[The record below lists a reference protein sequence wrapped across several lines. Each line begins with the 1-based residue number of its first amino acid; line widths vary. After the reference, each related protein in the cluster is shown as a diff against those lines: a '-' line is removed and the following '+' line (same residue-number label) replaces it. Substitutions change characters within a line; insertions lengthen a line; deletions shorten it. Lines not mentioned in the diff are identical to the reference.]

1 MLFQIENIIA
11 KKTYAKH
18 YQDHK
23 IWDKEKKKY
32 VYGDI
37 TQAYTPDQ
45 RASIK
50 EVADTAYGYYDH
62 ESKSQLNQKFLG
74 LVFL

>member
-1 MLFQIENIIA
+1 MCQEFEKGDEELI
-11 KKTYAKH
+11 T
-18 YQDHK
+18 
-23 IWDKEKKKY
+23 WDKEKKKY